1 MNFSVKS
8 LASIAVAS
16 AFLFGSQACQKAEEI
31 QPFSSPDQSAARL
44 ESIGDL
50 SAGGFDVE
58 TFANKIEAR
67 LVGKVP
73 GFGYRIIVNG
83 VPYTKRPGGGGKAR
97 FALDA
102 PERAYDAT
110 AKQEIGSCSKFI
122 TALLVTQVL
131 EKNGKTLEEKVWTY
145 CPTYFKPSADF
156 KKLTFRDLLAHT
168 SGVLNYSINSNG
180 ELADLQDSMEKGI
193 WEPGENL
200 ASFAANDGSNTA
212 PYGSYDYANINYG
225 LCRMLVPYV
234 YANFES
240 PVTMTTFKSKEN
252 DYQALQTAISET
264 FRRLMRE
271 RVFLPAGLEGWYL
284 VDLVPWGGPASS
296 FTKYYPTPNP
306 GQPGA
311 DDTGSVLTCGAGG
324 LNLSPNE
331 LAMVVAAARAGKIV
345 KPSLLAQ
352 FKTGDGKGN
361 QMGFD
366 DAVTGKYGKY
376 YWKNGSD
383 GKSNAI
389 LFDFDGPTANVQLA
403 LTTNMGG
410 TEVTNAGVW
419 AGLFDQ
425 SWK

>member
-1 MNFSVKS
+1 MNVSVKS
-8 LASIAVAS
+8 FGMLAVVS
-16 AFLFGSQACQKAEEI
+16 ALVLGNQSCKNHDEV
-31 QPFSSPDQSAARL
+31 QPFTSPDHASARL
-44 ESIGDL
+44 ESIGVL

-58 TFANKIEAR
+58 TFADKIEAR
-67 LVGKVP
+67 LNGKVP
-73 GFGYRIIVNG
+73 GYGYRIVVNG
-83 VPYTKRPGGGGKAR
+83 IPYTKRPGGGGKAR
-97 FALDA
+97 FSVDA

-110 AKQEIGSCSKFI
+110 AKQEIGSCSKFV

-145 CPTYFKPSADF
+145 CPSYFKPSTDF

-168 SGVLNYSINSNG
+168 SGVVNYGLNSNG

-212 PYGSYDYANINYG
+212 PYGSYDYANMNYA

-234 YANFES
+234 YAKFES
-240 PVTMTTFKSKEN
+240 PITLNDFKAKET
-252 DYQALQTAISET
+252 DYQALQTAVSET

-271 RVFLPAGLEGWYL
+271 RVFLPAGLSAWYL
-284 VDLVPWGGPASS
+284 VDLTPWGGPAST
-296 FTKYYPTPNP
+296 FTKYYSAPNP
-306 GQPGA
+306 TQPGA

-324 LNLSPNE
+324 LNLSANE
-331 LAMVVAAARAGKIV
+331 LAQIVAAARAGKIV
-345 KPSLLAQ
+345 KPELLAQ

-366 DAVTGKYGKY
+366 DAVTGTFGKY

-389 LFDFDGPTANVQLA
+389 LLDFDGPTANVQLA
-403 LTTNMGG
+403 ITTNMGG

-419 AGLFDQ
+419 STLFDQ